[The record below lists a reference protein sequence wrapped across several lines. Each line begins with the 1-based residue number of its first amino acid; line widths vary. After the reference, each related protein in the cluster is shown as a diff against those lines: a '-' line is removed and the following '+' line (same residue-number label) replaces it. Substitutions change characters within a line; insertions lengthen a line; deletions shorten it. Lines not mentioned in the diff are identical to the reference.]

1 MILLLLR
8 FLKNFRQNF
17 HYFKGGILPCSDIPL
32 LPEFGRSLLYIL
44 KYSNQFC
51 YIPCVTMGKTF
62 EINHTFFSFFRAL
75 SLMMLLKLLLEPM
88 SYLILNPIMTL
99 LLLKLNI
106 QIHIRYY
113 FSLWPLQKFEK

>member
-1 MILLLLR
+1 
-8 FLKNFRQNF
+8 
-17 HYFKGGILPCSDIPL
+17 
-32 LPEFGRSLLYIL
+32 
-44 KYSNQFC
+44 
-51 YIPCVTMGKTF
+51 MGKTF
-62 EINHTFFSFFRAL
+62 EINHAFISFFRAL